1 MVITYQI
8 FYVTDDHKELILW
21 KQRENH
27 CNLGVLLI
35 TNSLLTEGHTYQF
48 FVRATDRGTP
58 SLHADVPVKVYIMD
72 YADEPPVFQRTD
84 QSFFLPEDTPIG
96 SWFFEQ
102 SRVL

>member
-1 MVITYQI
+1 MSQRIIKYQ
-8 FYVTDDHKELILW
+8 FFVN
-21 KQRENH
+21 RERIIAVY
-27 CNLGVLLI
+27 GVLLI
-35 TNSLLTEGHTYQF
+35 TNNSLLTEGHTYQF

-96 SWFFEQ
+96 SWFF
-102 SRVL
+102 